1 MKLGVMG
8 IMVMVTATN
17 LLSDSFLLK
26 SFNKIRLLIL
36 LILWF
41 FTALS
46 AHSRVDISPSV
57 SVNASY
63 LNTDTATKSESGTVL
78 AITPGVKYEWIRPA
92 LNVQAAYSI
101 KSLTFDG
108 LEDEDTTQQ
117 DLDLN
122 ASIIHNP
129 QKWVTNVFG
138 SIAQTSKDVNNLK
151 LTNYDIPTSDTEE
164 VSVYGINS
172 TFNSLLGQT
181 IQLNAS
187 AGVNYSDSETG
198 PSSAGTIL
206 TLGANS
212 QASTSKIY
220 WMLNL
225 KQQKNT
231 DSNNSQYIND
241 ILARINYRVSQ
252 KVSGFMQSGVTK
264 TKNDNIE
271 QSNNSIGLSWFPNR
285 KSSFEFSVGDNDG
298 DTIYSLSSNIVNRK
312 LTYNLSYQESITSR
326 RNNVV
331 DQVITPDG
339 FITNLQSLSIT
350 PVIQKRTNFSL
361 IRTGRLTTATLSGFY
376 EELFI
381 SNASA
386 SSDERNMG
394 VSLTLLRIL
403 PNNSNVSLQLDHEK
417 RRSLQ
422 ENSIEGVQVKYSKS
436 MSSQSNLSIDISN
449 SRQVSDAPSSV
460 SKNSLFGVNYT
471 YSF

>member
-1 MKLGVMG
+1 MG
-8 IMVMVTATN
+8 IMVTVMATDHP
-17 LLSDSFLLK
+17 SDSFLIKL
-26 SFNKIRLLIL
+26 SNKNQLLIL
-36 LILWF
+36 AIIWLLV
-41 FTALS
+41 ASS
-46 AHSRVDISPSV
+46 AHSRADISPSI

-63 LNTDTATKSESGTVL
+63 LNTDTPTNSESGTVMTV
-78 AITPGVKYEWIRPA
+78 TPAVKYDLTRPA
-92 LNVQAAYSI
+92 LNVQAAYSV
-101 KSLTFDG
+101 KSLSFHG
-108 LEDEDTTQQ
+108 LADEDATQQ

-129 QKWVTNVFG
+129 QKWTTNVFG
-138 SIAQTSKDVNNLK
+138 SISQTSKDVNNLQ
-151 LTNYDIPTSDTEE
+151 LTNFDFPTSNTEE

-172 TFNSLLGQT
+172 SFNSLLGQT

-198 PSSAGTIL
+198 PSSSGTIL

-212 QASTSKIY
+212 QASSSKIY

-225 KQQKNT
+225 KQQINT
-231 DSNNSQYIND
+231 DSTNSQYIND
-241 ILARINYRVSQ
+241 ILARINYRVNQ
-252 KVSGFMQSGVTK
+252 KFSGFMQSGVTK
-264 TKNDNIE
+264 TKSDNIE
-271 QSNNSIGLSWFPNR
+271 QSNNSIGLSWLPNR

-298 DTIYSLSSNIVNRK
+298 DTIYSLDSKIVNRR

-331 DQVITPDG
+331 DRVTAPDG
-339 FITNLQSLSIT
+339 FISNLQSLTIT
-350 PVIQKRTNFSL
+350 PVIQKKTHFSL

-394 VSLTLLRIL
+394 VSLSLLRKL
-403 PNNSNVSLQLDHEK
+403 SNSSDLSLQLDLEK
-417 RRSLQ
+417 RRSLK
-422 ENSIEGVQVKYSKS
+422 ENSIEGVKFKYSKAISTKSNFS
-436 MSSQSNLSIDISN
+436 MDVSN
-449 SRQVSDAPSSV
+449 SRQASNVPASV
-460 SKNSLFGVNYT
+460 SRNSLVGMNYT